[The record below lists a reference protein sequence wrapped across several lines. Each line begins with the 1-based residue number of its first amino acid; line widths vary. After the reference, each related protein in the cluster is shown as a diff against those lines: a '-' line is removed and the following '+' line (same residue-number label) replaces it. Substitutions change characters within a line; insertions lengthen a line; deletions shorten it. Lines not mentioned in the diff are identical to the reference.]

1 MAFSLDNPGFSL
13 GSGEDPLKASA
24 TELSLQHSSA
34 TPPASGDSACCNCQ
48 KCHGRMSS
56 LSLNRHSFCY
66 KCLGAHRN
74 LENRCDECMSWFM
87 EEMESYVKLRKS
99 LASKRRGKKSSSS
112 KTPSFPRPIAPV
124 SVTSVDLD
132 DRISIQFSVLTC
144 EFDKKLVTYRWFI
157 RQV

>member
-1 MAFSLDNPGFSL
+1 
-13 GSGEDPLKASA
+13 
-24 TELSLQHSSA
+24 
-34 TPPASGDSACCNCQ
+34 
-48 KCHGRMSS
+48 
-56 LSLNRHSFCY
+56 
-66 KCLGAHRN
+66 
-74 LENRCDECMSWFM
+74 MSWFM

-132 DRISIQFSVLTC
+132 DLISIQFSVLTC
-144 EFDKKLVTYRWFI
+144 EFDKKLVTYGWFI